1 LKLSEEIKNFWN
13 EFKKQWLWVNI
24 GAYMMIM
31 MINWIGFFL
40 GSIEFEITILI
51 SFIYPLIIISIYYI
65 RKSKYQRN
73 IYKGIW
79 IVCGGISIGFPIWA
93 FISYFFVGAH
103 WAPFHES
110 QGTLKDIIFI
120 LTIIPSYILAAYIMY
135 RLGKKR
141 DFRPFA

>member
-1 LKLSEEIKNFWN
+1 MKLSEEIKNFWN

-65 RKSKYQRN
+65 RKSKHQIN

-79 IVCGGISIGFPIWA
+79 IVGGGISLGFPIWA
-93 FISYFFVGAH
+93 LFFFIFFGAP
-103 WAPFHES
+103 WAPLHEW
-110 QGTLKDIIFI
+110 QGTLRDIILI
-120 LTIIPSYILAAYIMY
+120 LSVIPSYSLAAYIMY
-135 RLGKKR
+135 RLGKRR